1 MIASHNHKSNRAR
14 AYIIP
19 SWAIIQAFSAP
30 APAPR
35 AEPVDSIVPL
45 NEPAVRQSGRDAVE
59 LFPPVRPDLLDPVM
73 QTRNL
78 RTTTGTRR
86 HKGVLRGFWTLF
98 SAT

>member
-14 AYIIP
+14 AYTIP

-35 AEPVDSIVPL
+35 AEPVDSVVPL
-45 NEPAVRQSGRDAVE
+45 NEPAVRQSGRAVE
-59 LFPPVRPDLLDPVM
+59 LFPPVHPDLLDPLM
-73 QTRNL
+73 QTRSL
-78 RTTTGTRR
+78 RTTTGTGRYM
-86 HKGVLRGFWTLF
+86 GLLRGFWTLF